1 MLAQD
6 GSFRRATLAGC
17 WISLVLAGGLFAQE
31 NTLTF
36 FGWSDQH
43 VQTDGNGAHLIPAID
58 AMNTLAGKA
67 YPDAIGGVVEKP
79 AFVFGLG
86 DISEWPTLA
95 AKNTYEQLITR
106 RLKFPS
112 YDVAGNHDIGGRT
125 PSDTVLNW
133 VIQRHGALRYTFE
146 KNGVVFIALFSE
158 YDENL
163 DSPAQPISKG
173 ALAYLRKT
181 LARVPKGQPV
191 VVATHL
197 CFDAITNRD
206 DFVNA
211 FGNSNV
217 ILVLGGHYHK
227 VTVNQYRGFNFVQL
241 PSPEPKS
248 TGEFTVVR
256 ISEDRLLAIPFNYRA
271 NHWTS
276 DKTETLDVSIKRPAK
291 PTSQGQPA
299 PSAKPAQ

>member
-1 MLAQD
+1 MALHQNRGVTRIGVTWLAAL
-6 GSFRRATLAGC
+6 SLAVGVC
-17 WISLVLAGGLFAQE
+17 SGEE
-31 NTLTF
+31 NGLTF

-58 AMNTLAGKA
+58 AMNSLAGKA
-67 YPDAIGGVVEKP
+67 YPDVIGGVVEKP

-95 AKNTYEQLITR
+95 AKNTYEQLITH
-106 RLKFPS
+106 RLKYPS

-146 KNGVVFIALFSE
+146 KNGVTFIALFSE
-158 YDENL
+158 YDESLN
-163 DSPAQPISKG
+163 SPAQPISKG

-197 CFDAITNRD
+197 CLDAITNKD
-206 DFVNA
+206 EFVSA

-227 VTVNQYRGFNFVQL
+227 VSVNQYRGFNFVQL

-248 TGEFTVVR
+248 TGEFTVLR
-256 ISEDRLLAIPFNYRA
+256 ITGDRLLAIPFNYRT
-271 NHWTS
+271 NHWTL
-276 DKTETLDVSIKRPAK
+276 DKTKILDVAIKGPGKPAL
-291 PTSQGQPA
+291 QEQ
-299 PSAKPAQ
+299 SAKPAQ